1 MAMAEVWDVQQ
12 LKLTWET
19 HRNAPWRM
27 ERGAAVAHGSVGY
40 FSSLGSCD
48 VFAYD
53 SEKDDWSKLPECPQR
68 DFGLAVINNL
78 LTAVGGEPSGRFSGD
93 YTNRLVSF
101 NGSKWVT
108 IFPPMPTKRCWLA
121 VISAQNYLIAA
132 GGGVGIAETLSTV
145 EVMNSAIREWYTAAS
160 LPEPVYKMSATVCG
174 GRLYLLGG
182 LDKNYTP
189 TCAVFTCT
197 LDSLLH
203 SCHPPSQTPPHT
215 NEAGVWQRIADVPMM
230 SSTCTTLNGRVLAVG
245 GWDSHGTP
253 TADVYMYN
261 ADSDSWPLVGHMSTA
276 RFLCLVVGL
285 RDCIIAVGGW
295 DSHYTIT
302 SSVEVG
308 YLQLS
313 GVCMVTSL
321 TIHTQPTNLCVI
333 LKVIH
338 AGVGWVWLVRLGNH
352 MTTKKLS
359 DNSLSLPQYCQGK
372 GEFPW
377 SSYFSLHLE

>member
-19 HRNAPWRM
+19 RRNAPCGM

-40 FSSLGSCD
+40 FSSSGSRD

-53 SEKDDWSKLPECPQR
+53 SEKDDWSKLPECPQKY
-68 DFGLAVINNL
+68 FGLAVINNL
-78 LTAVGGEPSGRFSGD
+78 LTAVGGYPSGLFSGD

-108 IFPPMPTKRCWLA
+108 IFPPMPTKRYVTA

-132 GGGVGIAETLSTV
+132 GGLGGMSTV
-145 EVMNSAIREWYTAAS
+145 EVMNIATREWYTAAS
-160 LPEPVYKMSATVCG
+160 LPEDALNMSATVCG

-182 LDKNYTP
+182 WDKKTNP

-215 NEAGVWQRIADVPMM
+215 NEAGVWQHIADVPMNY
-230 SSTCTTLNGRVLAVG
+230 STCTTLNGRVLAVG
-245 GWDSHGTP
+245 GRDSHGTP
-253 TADVYMYN
+253 SPNVYMYN

-276 RFLCLVVGL
+276 RSWCLVVGL
-285 RDCIIAVGGW
+285 RDCIIAVGGFR
-295 DSHYTIT
+295 T

-313 GVCMVTSL
+313 GGCMVIIPVSQSTPN
-321 TIHTQPTNLCVI
+321 QPTNQPTCVCEI

-338 AGVGWVWLVRLGNH
+338 TGGWLGLTRE
-352 MTTKKLS
+352 MR
-359 DNSLSLPQYCQGK
+359 
-372 GEFPW
+372 
-377 SSYFSLHLE
+377 

>member
-12 LKLTWET
+12 LKFTWET
-19 HRNAPWRM
+19 RRNAPCGIR
-27 ERGAAVAHGSVGY
+27 RGAAVAHGSVGY
-40 FSSLGSCD
+40 FSSEFSHD
-48 VFAYD
+48 VFAYN
-53 SEKDDWSKLPECPQR
+53 SEKDDWSKLPECPQG

-78 LTAVGGEPSGRFSGD
+78 LTAVGGEPSGLFSGD

-101 NGSKWVT
+101 NGSKWVSV
-108 IFPPMPTKRCWLA
+108 FPPMPTKRCWLA

-132 GGGVGIAETLSTV
+132 GGVGEGGVLSTV
-145 EVMNSAIREWYTAAS
+145 EVMNIATREWYTAAS
-160 LPEPVYKMSATVCG
+160 LPEPAYNTSATVCG

-182 LDKNYTP
+182 YP
-189 TCAVFTCT
+189 THAVFTCT

-215 NEAGVWQRIADVPMM
+215 NEAGVWQRIAEVPLEW
-230 SSTCTTLNGRVLAVG
+230 STCTTLNGRVLAVG
-245 GWDSHGTP
+245 GKNSHDTR

-261 ADSDSWPLVGHMSTA
+261 ADSDSWLLVGHMSTA
-276 RFLCLVVGL
+276 RELCLVVEL
-285 RDCIIAVGGW
+285 TDCIIAVGGFG
-295 DSHYTIT
+295 S

-313 GVCMVTSL
+313 GGCMVIILVSQSTPN
-321 TIHTQPTNLCVI
+321 QPTCVCVI

-338 AGVGWVWLVRLGNH
+338 AGVGWVWLVRRGNH

-359 DNSLSLPQYCQGK
+359 DNSISLPQYCQGK
-372 GEFPW
+372 GKFPW

>member
-19 HRNAPWRM
+19 RRDAPCQMLRV
-27 ERGAAVAHGSVGY
+27 AAVAHGSVGY
-40 FSSLGSCD
+40 FSSLGGHD

-53 SEKDDWSKLPECPQR
+53 SEKDDWSELPECPQSK
-68 DFGLAVINNL
+68 FGLAVINNL
-78 LTAVGGEPSGRFSGD
+78 LTAVGGVSSGLFSID
-93 YTNRLVSF
+93 STNRLVSF

-108 IFPPMPTKRCWLA
+108 IFPPMPTKRYYLA

-132 GGGVGIAETLSTV
+132 GGWREGVGVAETFSTV
-145 EVMNSAIREWYTAAS
+145 EVMNSATREWYTAAS
-160 LPEPVYKMSATVCG
+160 LPEPVSNMSATVCG
-174 GRLYLLGG
+174 GCLYLLGG
-182 LDKNYTP
+182 YKSINSTH
-189 TCAVFTCT
+189 AVFTCT

-215 NEAGVWQRIADVPMM
+215 NETGVWQRIADVPMER
-230 SSTCTTLNGRVLAVG
+230 STCTTLNGRVLAVG
-245 GWDSHGTP
+245 GQDSHGTR

-261 ADSDSWPLVGHMSTA
+261 ADSDSWPLVGNMSTA

-285 RDCIIAVGGW
+285 RDYIVVVGGK
-295 DSHYTIT
+295 T

-313 GVCMVTSL
+313 GGCMVTSL
-321 TIHTQPTNLCVI
+321 IIHTQPTNLCVV

-338 AGVGWVWLVRLGNH
+338 VGVGWVWLVRQGNH